1 MNPERCIAMARV
13 FLELEQ
19 VPTLASAQQSAT
31 RHISAFFQVKD
42 ITIYQARNFTKTRP
56 FHVDR
61 RGKNGILAHTDPKG
75 DMPEDTPTDA

>member
-19 VPTLASAQQSAT
+19 VPTLANDNNLQPDTFQRFFRSKTSQS
-31 RHISAFFQVKD
+31 
-42 ITIYQARNFTKTRP
+42 N
-56 FHVDR
+56 VDR
-61 RGKNGILAHTDPKG
+61 RGKDHILAHADPKG